1 MKAALKAVL
10 MVAKMD
16 LMGYS
21 KVVWMVVLK
30 VGPKA
35 WKLAAS
41 SAAQMV
47 AWMVMTKV

>member
-1 MKAALKAVL
+1 
-10 MVAKMD
+10 
-16 LMGYS
+16 
-21 KVVWMVVLK
+21 MVVLK

-47 AWMVMTKV
+47 AWMAMTRVLLLVDEKAAMKGA